1 MPTKPFFNQMIL
13 QENSI
18 ICEKGDWQW
27 SEKLESEICA
37 VIRQM
42 DESWGRQAEAS
53 RAAHLAQAAALAAQ
67 SQVQLQEQLA
77 KFHLVSVFDNTI
89 GTNFMLLNFQGI
101 Q

>member
-1 MPTKPFFNQMIL
+1 MNCFL

-27 SEKLESEICA
+27 SEKLESEIS
-37 VIRQM
+37 VVLRQM

-67 SQVQLQEQLA
+67 SQAQLQEQLA
-77 KFHLVSVFDNTI
+77 KFHLVSFLLAYSTFLALI
-89 GTNFMLLNFQGI
+89 PCNFSGVW
-101 Q
+101 